1 MDAIDHTLRSFT
13 PVVYQSYTGSW
24 EVAKIR
30 SIDDLITGLVDKDLT
45 IATLSANTEHEHQ
58 TAPTTATDDTPR
70 YRSVPSD
77 SDYMCYAKEY
87 LLDKLSNNPI
97 IIYYVTNLLCDEVGL
112 EEATKILSDAIQQP
126 PPKFIYEEHHD
137 LPSLEECKRQLLAAV
152 SQARQD
158 KSNDCISRSTA
169 LEKAWQL
176 YDEMDATS
184 RDSHT
189 PKVLESVVDGYA
201 VKPTIR
207 NDFSS
212 IDWYYSIRDA
222 ERDDIP
228 PACAIHRCSRHGCVI
243 CDSRREFVST
253 HTLHH
258 YHHIEGPQ

>member
-13 PVVYQSYTGSW
+13 PVVYQSHTGSW
-24 EVAKIR
+24 EVAKIS
-30 SIDDLITGLVDKDLT
+30 SIDDLTAGLADKDFT
-45 IATLSANTEHEHQ
+45 IATLSANTEYGHQ
-58 TAPTTATDDTPR
+58 TAPATATDDTP
-70 YRSVPSD
+70 
-77 SDYMCYAKEY
+77 DYMYCAKEY

-97 IIYYVTNLLCDEVGL
+97 IIYYITNLLCDEVDL

-126 PPKFIYEEHHD
+126 PPDFIYEMHHD
-137 LPSLEECKRQLLAAV
+137 LPSIEECKRQLLAVV
-152 SQARQD
+152 SQAKRD
-158 KSNDCISRSTA
+158 KSNDCNFRSTA
-169 LEKAWQL
+169 VRKAWQL

-184 RDSHT
+184 RGSHT

-228 PACAIHRCSRHGCVI
+228 PAGAIHRCSRYGCVI

-258 YHHIEGPQ
+258 YHHVEGPQ